1 MAHSATDH
9 VASAQLY
16 WKITIRCICA
26 GQNELFIVIIVMMGV
41 VMETLNGAGVRALG
55 FIGLGVMGAPMAGHL
70 LKSGLRVL
78 AYNRTA
84 AKAQAWRAQTQT
96 RQAQVSM

>member
-1 MAHSATDH
+1 
-9 VASAQLY
+9 
-16 WKITIRCICA
+16 
-26 GQNELFIVIIVMMGV
+26 
-41 VMETLNGAGVRALG
+41 METLNGTGVRALG

-84 AKAQAWRAQTQT
+84 AKAQAWRARFPNGETCD
-96 RQAQVSM
+96 R